1 MLTNSGA
8 AADPQSLAL
17 ALAETALELDPP
29 APAEWRPDEGAP
41 ADVAPL
47 LGVWWS
53 EGEEFVFRWRAGRLE
68 ARARGCPRGGRSA
81 VFERE
86 ADDLWRTVSGRER
99 GEALRVVR
107 DEQGR
112 VAKLYWATYPLT
124 REQRPFGEAE
134 ARGSR
139 RHSSGRACGSEPQ
152 APVVGLARRI
162 SSRSCRA
169 SCAGTVL
176 RASHVPS

>member
-1 MLTNSGA
+1 MPGHLAAFSFRPQERVSAAVLTNSGA

-17 ALAETALELDPP
+17 ALAETALDIDPA
-29 APAEWRPDEGAP
+29 APAEWHPDEGAP
-41 ADVAPL
+41 AEVAPL

-53 EGEEFVFRWRAGRLE
+53 EGEEFVFRWRSGRLE
-68 ARARGCPRGGRSA
+68 ARAVRLPAWRPSA
-81 VFERE
+81 VFEPE

-124 REQRPFGEAE
+124 REQRPFGD
-134 ARGSR
+134 G
-139 RHSSGRACGSEPQ
+139 
-152 APVVGLARRI
+152 
-162 SSRSCRA
+162 
-169 SCAGTVL
+169 
-176 RASHVPS
+176 